1 MRRLGKILGNRL
13 YLSALG
19 VMLIFVICVSYLF
32 AETLDRPLTSQP
44 DEITVDL
51 RAAGGLFEG
60 SAVTYRG
67 VKVGKVAKIRLGDKG
82 VEATVSMTSGRDVPR
97 ATRAIVRSLS
107 PVGEQYLDFQ
117 PMSDGGPYL
126 ADGDRITAE
135 STDIPL
141 TLGSTVVAI
150 NKVLRQ
156 VDDKKLRSLLV
167 EASTALDGTGDDL
180 GRLVD
185 DGALILD
192 ALDDVYP
199 ETQSLLDNSDIVL
212 DVAPDRRADL
222 DELATDA
229 SSLASFLRSYDPEL
243 GRFVARAPRQI
254 RQLQDLLDD
263 ARRVVPDFLTVGVSL
278 TDVFAAHDPH
288 LRALL
293 QAYSPGVGVLGDKVK
308 NGRLQLDLIADTDP
322 RCDYGT
328 TRRAPR
334 DPVRRPLVDTGRCSA
349 SFSSLQRGAAHAPG
363 PVRR

>member
-1 MRRLGKILGNRL
+1 MSRLRKILTDRL

-19 VMLIFVICVSYLF
+19 VVLILVLCVSYLF

-44 DEITVDL
+44 DEVTVDL

-67 VKVGKVAKIRLGDKG
+67 VKVGKVTRIRLGDAG
-82 VEATVSMTSGRDVPR
+82 VEATVSMTSGTDVPR
-97 ATRAIVRSLS
+97 DTRAVVRSLS
-107 PVGEQYLDFQ
+107 PVGEQYLDLQ
-117 PMSDGGPYL
+117 PATDAGPYL
-126 ADGDRITAE
+126 RDGDRITAE

-156 VDDKKLRSLLV
+156 VDDKKLRRLLV
-167 EASTALDGTGDDL
+167 EASTALDGTGADL

-192 ALDDVYP
+192 ELDDVYP
-199 ETQSLLDNSDIVL
+199 ETRSLLDNSDTVL
-212 DVAPDRRADL
+212 DVVPDRRADL
-222 DELATDA
+222 GELAGDA

-243 GRFVARAPRQI
+243 GRFIGRAPGQV
-254 RQLQDLLDD
+254 RQLQSLVDD
-263 ARRVVPDFLTVGVSL
+263 VRRVLPDFLTVGVSL
-278 TDVFAAHDPH
+278 TDVLAAHDPH

-293 QAYSPGVGVLGDKVK
+293 QAYSPGLDVLADKIRGGKLLLTLIGDK
-308 NGRLQLDLIADTDP
+308 DP

-328 TRRAPR
+328 TPR
-334 DPVRRPLVDTGRCSA
+334 DPRDPERRPLREDARCSA
-349 SFSSLQRGAAHAPG
+349 SFSTLQRGASQAPG
-363 PVRR
+363 PVAR